1 MVNFEVNDII
11 RSSFISDHTLNQI
24 NDANYGIILA
34 ITTESV
40 SIKWVMD
47 DNSNV
52 NTKYS
57 SKNLENF
64 DMPVSIGLEEFPI
77 QKKVA
82 DNDWVDKDGNHYND
96 AGVKQ

>member
-64 DMPVSIGLEEFPI
+64 DIPDEN
-77 QKKVA
+77 KKENVP
-82 DNDWVDKDGNHYND
+82 DKFILSFIRGRSLVIDTLFNW
-96 AGVKQ
+96 AIP